1 MKVQPQV
8 AYLESPVLQSEKRNR
23 WLRINEET
31 GRMNPD
37 MIERDILIEAPVQT
51 VWNVVTEP
59 AQISRWFADRAEI
72 DVRPGGEGTL
82 TFTDR
87 ATSQHAT
94 VRLPVETVEPPHTF
108 AFRWDYP
115 EDEKAHEGNSS
126 RVEFKLDA
134 HSKGWD
140 AHLAG
145 LRDYVSGQ
153 H

>member
-1 MKVQPQV
+1 
-8 AYLESPVLQSEKRNR
+8 
-23 WLRINEET
+23 
-31 GRMNPD
+31 MNPD

-59 AQISRWFADRAEI
+59 AQISSWFADRAEI

-94 VRLPVETVEPPHTF
+94 VRLQVETVEPPHTF

-115 EDEKAHEGNSS
+115 EGQMAHEGNSS
-126 RVEFKLDA
+126 RVEFKLAAEGANTRLRVTERGFSKLQRPADEMAAYLDA

-140 AHLAG
+140 THLAA
-145 LRDYVSGQ
+145 LHEYVSGQ